1 LINNIFINKKPM
13 KKIVRL
19 TESDLARIV
28 KRVINESETSMRMQ
42 VGKSTGKKFVIKD
55 PKCGMDIMNVRM
67 GKQGC
72 ESQTRDGLGCNTVFL
87 VTEFSSFPEYFENGP
102 SEGCDMR
109 LYRFL
114 TGNREGRK
122 TPFKEKKTPFVDS
135 GTELKAT
142 ELELYFDCSKGQLYL
157 RGKERGIG
165 TGQKSFMIDS
175 EGLESHCL
183 DNCDSSD
190 N

>member
-1 LINNIFINKKPM
+1 M

-42 VGKSTGKKFVIKD
+42 VGKLTGKKFVIKD

-87 VTEFSSFPEYFENGP
+87 VTEFSDFPEYFENGP

-142 ELELYFDCSKGQLYL
+142 EFELYFDCSKGQLYL

-165 TGQKSFMIDS
+165 TGQKSFKIDS
-175 EGLESHCL
+175 EELESHCL

>member
-1 LINNIFINKKPM
+1 
-13 KKIVRL
+13 
-19 TESDLARIV
+19 
-28 KRVINESETSMRMQ
+28 MQ
-42 VGKSTGKKFVIKD
+42 VGKLTGKKFVIKD
-55 PKCGMDIMNVRM
+55 PKCGMDIMSVRM
-67 GKQGC
+67 GKQAC

-87 VTEFSSFPEYFENGP
+87 VTELNDFPEYFKNGP

-122 TPFKEKKTPFVDS
+122 TPFKEKRGPFVVS
-135 GTELKAT
+135 GIELKAT
-142 ELELYFDCSKGQLYL
+142 ELELYFDCSEEQLYL
-157 RGKERGIG
+157 RGKERLIG
-165 TGQKSFMIDS
+165 TQKKSFKIDS
-175 EGLESHCL
+175 EELESHCI